1 MSGLFLCCD
10 YCLESEQPLFE
21 VEVHFEDFFYSTTRP
36 RILCKKCIKHELKDE
51 GLKYTIIG
59 EKK

>member
-1 MSGLFLCCD
+1 MFEDEYKSCD
-10 YCLESEQPLFE
+10 YCDSCKDFLKV
-21 VEVHFEDFFYSTTRP
+21 VEIYFNFGTVTHK
-36 RILCKKCIKHELKDE
+36 LCEACIKHELKDE